1 MPASPKMSAD
11 EGSLTGA
18 ALGMSPPPSDN
29 GALGDDLPS
38 SFHPWWGPESCVWLL
53 VEEPNDIALDP
64 VEQWRRLSFL
74 LEYGDYAARVWNCLL
89 KASRALKSPIYKS
102 VVQFRDNLTQEL
114 KDSSDETKKRIRL
127 VERCV
132 VYLINQGLDIDLE
145 MVKLAILVY
154 SKRNITCHARIGEIS
169 NSAAL
174 RREIERANRRLPEV
188 LPSDQSRN
196 YSAWQRI
203 LAFYGS
209 SQDFINLNP
218 ALGLAVSCPSPT
230 SEACPPTHG
239 AAINER
245 IPVTS
250 RPVLGQTR
258 TRHSVSDP
266 LPYIPRKRRAVG
278 SPDSDERN
286 NGKPAASP
294 FPTVAFGNVE
304 DACTYQE
311 IYRDIDY
318 VFGKNQRSGR
328 RALQE
333 ARKVVRQA
341 RANIAVK
348 CTVSISRVVPVTTE
362 AGTPSSTVSPFCSG
376 TNVYLSRRVIVSSG
390 FVSLSEYTSRTAF
403 NFFF

>member
-1 MPASPKMSAD
+1 MSAD

-239 AAINER
+239 AVRSRTTSSIVALTRLSRQSMSGSRSPLVLFLVKRGRGIACR
-245 IPVTS
+245 IRSLTFLGKGVPLDRRTPMNVTMES
-250 RPVLGQTR
+250 LPP
-258 TRHSVSDP
+258 RHSPLWPLETWRMPVRIKRSTGTSITCSARTSDQAGGRSRRHGRSFAKRG
-266 LPYIPRKRRAVG
+266 LTLIGPRGGVRRAEWKRR
-278 SPDSDERN
+278 D
-286 NGKPAASP
+286 
-294 FPTVAFGNVE
+294 
-304 DACTYQE
+304 
-311 IYRDIDY
+311 
-318 VFGKNQRSGR
+318 
-328 RALQE
+328 
-333 ARKVVRQA
+333 
-341 RANIAVK
+341 
-348 CTVSISRVVPVTTE
+348 
-362 AGTPSSTVSPFCSG
+362 
-376 TNVYLSRRVIVSSG
+376 
-390 FVSLSEYTSRTAF
+390 
-403 NFFF
+403 

>member
-341 RANIAVK
+341 RANVDRPK
-348 CTVSISRVVPVTTE
+348 
-362 AGTPSSTVSPFCSG
+362 GG
-376 TNVYLSRRVIVSSG
+376 G
-390 FVSLSEYTSRTAF
+390 GGG
-403 NFFF
+403 